1 MIRRICIALLLLAAA
16 APLRAQSLAAFRRQ
30 LAEPVAVPLQ
40 SEPACVTVTETDDAA
55 RAVAAASHEGP
66 RLRLRGHRVC
76 IFFDNSQ
83 EARAGAVAARTLFE
97 EKYPGIRA
105 YMVYENPYF
114 KVTVG
119 NCLTAEEAII
129 LRGRIAGDFPKAFIK
144 NEEFAIADLL
154 E

>member
-1 MIRRICIALLLLAAA
+1 MIRRLFITALLLTAAA
-16 APLRAQSLAAFRRQ
+16 SLRAQSLAAFRQQ
-30 LAEPVAVPLQ
+30 LAAPRAVPLQ
-40 SEPACVTVTETDDAA
+40 DEPARVVVTEHDDAA
-55 RAVAAASHEGP
+55 RAVAAASHANT

-83 EARAGAVAARTLFE
+83 DARAGAAAARTLFE

-114 KVTVG
+114 KVSVG
-119 NCLTAEEAII
+119 NCLTTEEAII
-129 LRGRIAGDFPKAFIK
+129 LRGRIAGDFPRAFIK
-144 NEEFAIADLL
+144 SEELSVADLL